1 MSELDVKKIRAD
13 FPMLDGTKSMQ
24 GKPLVWLDNSSTT
37 FKPRCVLDAVS
48 RYYLEQTSNS
58 HRGDYDLCYQMDVEV
73 LNARKAIASFLNA
86 EPSEIVFTSGATNS
100 LNLVA
105 YGYARTHLH
114 PGDEILITE
123 AEHASNVLPWYEV
136 KKMTGCDIRLIPLE
150 KDGRLSI
157 EKVRKT
163 LTKSTKL
170 VAIAEITNVL
180 GYLAPIKE
188 IAALCHENGAVLVVD
203 GAQSVPHRKIDV
215 KELGCD
221 FLAFSGHKMLGPTGI
236 GVLYGKYDLLC
247 QTDAFMTGGGMNV
260 KFDKEGGFTYLEP
273 PMRFEAG
280 TINLEGILGLHA
292 AVDYLSAIGMENVEK
307 RERQLKE
314 YAVSKLKETG
324 AVTIYNEN
332 SEAGIVTFNVN
343 GVFAQDA
350 ATYFNSKGIAVR
362 SGQHCAK
369 ILNDFLGAIATIRA
383 SFYLYTTEEEIDAL
397 VEACKTCKGE
407 YLNAYFNV

>member
-1 MSELDVKKIRAD
+1 MSELDVKRIRED
-13 FPMLDGTKSMQ
+13 FPMLDGTKTMQ
-24 GKPLVWLDNSSTT
+24 GKPLVWLDNASTT

-48 RYYLEQTSNS
+48 RYYLNETSNS

-73 LNARKAIASFLNA
+73 LNARKAIASFINA
-86 EPSEIVFTSGATNS
+86 DPSEVVFTSGATNS

-105 YGYARTHLH
+105 YGYAMKHLG
-114 PGDEILITE
+114 PGDEILLTE
-123 AEHASNVLPWYEV
+123 AEHASNVLPWYKV
-136 KKMTGCDIRLIPLE
+136 KEATGCEVRFIPLE
-150 KDGRLSI
+150 EDGRLSLQNLC
-157 EKVRKT
+157 KA
-163 LTKSTKL
+163 LTKNTKL
-170 VAIAEITNVL
+170 VAIAEISNVL

-188 IAALCHENGAVLVVD
+188 IAAACHKVGAVLVVD

-215 KELGCD
+215 KELDCD
-221 FLAFSGHKMLGPTGI
+221 FLAFSGHKMLGPTGV
-236 GVLYGKYDLLC
+236 GVLYGKYKLLC
-247 QTDAFMTGGGMNV
+247 ETDAFMTGGGMNV
-260 KFDKEGGFTYLEP
+260 KFDMSGEVSYLEP

-292 AVDYLSAIGMENVEK
+292 AVDYLSALGMEAIEK

-314 YAVSKLKETG
+314 YAVKKLKETG

-332 SEAGIVTFNVN
+332 SEAGIVAFNVD

-369 ILNDFLGAIATIRA
+369 ILNGFLKTIATIRA
-383 SFYLYTTEEEIDAL
+383 SFYFYTTEEEIDAL
-397 VEACKTCKGE
+397 AEACKTCKGE